1 MAEGPE
7 LRSTCPV
14 AASLDILGD
23 RWTLVVLRDV
33 LIGHRSRFADF
44 AVDEGIATN
53 VLADRLQRLTDAGL
67 LARDRDPEDGRRWVY
82 RPRQPAIDLIPVLL
96 ELMVWGSEHTH
107 GDAPSEILEGMAGDR
122 RQLLDRLALQASR
135 NLAD

>member
-1 MAEGPE
+1 MNADPE
-7 LRSTCPV
+7 ARSSCPV

-23 RWTLVVLRDV
+23 RWTLVLLRDV
-33 LIGHRSRFADF
+33 LIGRRSRFAEF

-67 LARDRDPEDGRRWVY
+67 LAKDRDPEDGRRWVY
-82 RPRQPAIDLIPVLL
+82 RPKQPAVDLIPVLVD
-96 ELMVWGSEHTH
+96 LMVWGSENTH
-107 GDAPSEILEGMAGDR
+107 GNAPPEILEGVRSDR
-122 RQLLDRLALQASR
+122 QRLVEQLTAQASA